1 MTQNNNELLEL
12 EELKTAYNLM
22 DKRLDG
28 QEIVSDEQLR
38 TVMERRLTSVR
49 SAVKGYVIGIN
60 LIAAPLTALWFHFDN
75 RLTTENIIGLSI
87 LWVASLLFGFFFLRK
102 TGRTI
107 YADYDMTTV
116 CAMDAKYQKLFKWYI
131 YASAMYWMVF
141 TFITSLFDLIL
152 LSNFSW
158 AHLIVWLVLF
168 GLMIGVSI
176 GGFKLGR
183 FIAKSGPVDPMTGEH
198 KSPKWIYVL
207 GIVLLLILIGQ
218 HLLRYF
224 TT

>member
-1 MTQNNNELLEL
+1 MTQKNNELLEL

-38 TVMERRLTSVR
+38 KVMERRLTSVR
-49 SAVKGYVIGIN
+49 STVKGYVIGIN
-60 LIAAPLTALWFHFDN
+60 LIAAPITALWFHFDN
-75 RLTTENIIGLSI
+75 RLTTDNIIGLSI
-87 LWVASLLFGFFFLRK
+87 LWIASLLFGFFFLRK

-116 CAMDAKYQKLFKWYI
+116 CAMDAKYQKLLKWYI
-131 YASAMYWMVF
+131 YATAMYWMIF

-158 AHLIVWLVLF
+158 GHLIVWLVLF
-168 GLMIGVSI
+168 ALLIGASI

-183 FIAKSGPVDPMTGEH
+183 FIVKSGPVDPMTGEH
-198 KSPKWIYVL
+198 KTPKWFFVVVFI
-207 GIVLLLILIGQ
+207 ILLIFIGTR
-218 HLLRYF
+218 LLRIF
-224 TT
+224 TA

>member
-1 MTQNNNELLEL
+1 MTQKNNELLEL

-38 TVMERRLTSVR
+38 KVMERRLTSVR
-49 SAVKGYVIGIN
+49 STVKGYVIGIN
-60 LIAAPLTALWFHFDN
+60 LIAAPITALWFHFDN
-75 RLTTENIIGLSI
+75 RLTTDNIIGLSI

-116 CAMDAKYQKLFKWYI
+116 CAQDAKYHKLLKWYI
-131 YASAMYWMVF
+131 YATAMYWMAF
-141 TFITSLFDLIL
+141 TFITALFDIISLN
-152 LSNFSW
+152 NFSL

-168 GLMIGVSI
+168 ALVIGVSI

-183 FIAKSGPVDPMTGEH
+183 FIVKSGPVDPMTGEH
-198 KSPKWIYVL
+198 KTPKWFFVVVFI
-207 GIVLLLILIGQ
+207 ILLIFIG
-218 HLLRYF
+218 LRLF
-224 TT
+224 RILTA

>member
-1 MTQNNNELLEL
+1 MAQNNNELLEL
-12 EELKTAYNLM
+12 EELKTAYNLI

-38 TVMERRLTSVR
+38 IVMERRLTNIR
-49 SAVKGYVIGIN
+49 STTKGYLIGVN
-60 LIAAPLTALWFHFDN
+60 LIGAPLVAVWMHFEN
-75 RLTTENIIGLSI
+75 RLTTDNIIGLSV
-87 LWVASLLFGFFFLRK
+87 LWIASLLFGYFFLKR
-102 TGRTI
+102 TGRTN

-116 CAMDAKYQKLFKWYI
+116 CAQDAKYHKLLKWYI
-131 YASAMYWMVF
+131 YATAMYWMIF

-158 AHLIVWLVLF
+158 GHLIVWLVLF
-168 GLMIGVSI
+168 ALVIGVSI

-183 FIAKSGPVDPMTGEH
+183 FIVKSGPVDPMTGEH
-198 KSPKWIYVL
+198 KTPKWIYVV
-207 GIVLLLILIGQ
+207 GIVLLLILIGFR
-218 HLLRYF
+218 LLRIL